1 MEQSKTT
8 KGKILRGGLS
18 AAVLILTAALCAY
31 LQWERAPTPTGAP
44 ERAEVLAVNRVL
56 PEVTTEPQPTETAPV
71 SARRDGVYTLLL
83 AGQDDGN
90 ANTDTLMVARLDSG
104 EHRID
109 VVSIPRDTMINTA
122 WKIRKINAAYA
133 MGPYNNESGAASLSR
148 QIARLTGF
156 EPDCYAIL
164 DLDAFRQVIDVMGG
178 VRFEVPMAMDYE
190 DRSQGLSIHLRPG
203 EQLLNGQQAMG
214 LCRYRSGY
222 SNADLGRIEMQQ
234 RFLKSCADQFISLGN
249 IPNLPK
255 VVQILAEH
263 LETNVSAGNI
273 AWLLRQTLQCKS
285 EDIHFSTAPT
295 ALDTVDGYRYTILE
309 LEPWL
314 ALVNASLNPYRE
326 TIRAEDLDL
335 IYRRD
340 GGIAC
345 TAVMANKAET
355 LQTTMAEESIRS
367 AGPRV
372 SVVELPKP

>member
-1 MEQSKTT
+1 MLWGPIIT
-8 KGKILRGGLS
+8 K
-18 AAVLILTAALCAY
+18 
-31 LQWERAPTPTGAP
+31 
-44 ERAEVLAVNRVL
+44 
-56 PEVTTEPQPTETAPV
+56 
-71 SARRDGVYTLLL
+71 D
-83 AGQDDGN
+83 
-90 ANTDTLMVARLDSG
+90 
-104 EHRID
+104 
-109 VVSIPRDTMINTA
+109 
-122 WKIRKINAAYA
+122 
-133 MGPYNNESGAASLSR
+133 
-148 QIARLTGF
+148 
-156 EPDCYAIL
+156 
-164 DLDAFRQVIDVMGG
+164 
-178 VRFEVPMAMDYE
+178 
-190 DRSQGLSIHLRPG
+190 LSIHLRPG

-263 LETNVSAGNI
+263 LETNISAGNI
-273 AWLLRQTLQCKS
+273 AWLLRQTLQCRS

-295 ALDTVDGYRYTILE
+295 ALDTVDGYSYTILE

-314 ALVNASLNPYRE
+314 AMVNASLNPYRE

-345 TAVMANKAET
+345 TAVIANKAET
-355 LQTTMAEESIRS
+355 LQTTMAEESIRP